1 MNTNRIEEKKSLEK
15 AIQDEALER
24 ISNIA
29 VKEALELKRLDT
41 AYAAELKVFKNRAE
55 AETEAKIRQESSRV
69 ENRAGLNQRKSRL
82 KSLEAFADRLVE
94 ETAKGIRETPGYK
107 NFLLRSLAEALGK
120 IPGNAEA
127 GIKREDLVLEPWI
140 REALAV
146 SGIKNDLSIVED
158 KTIRWGGCIV
168 REIKGGR
175 IFDRS
180 IERICFQK
188 SAEIRRETMR
198 ILEDQSKRGRT

>member
-82 KSLEAFADRLVE
+82 KSLEAFAERLVE

-175 IFDRS
+175 NFDRS